1 MKKYYTVI
9 FFFIISVFVFSS
21 VSASPFVWHLKP
33 NITNSRTDTTLIA
46 QLAAINLIQY
56 QGQPVDT
63 LLAHLPSGYIAL
75 KIGGWRSQRLAEV
88 LYVIYPNKISVGIHV
103 RDFQYMNPRLV
114 DSPNPKQNWSIPLFR
129 KEAITYTIIYNNTTC
144 INGCENSLK

>member
-1 MKKYYTVI
+1 MKKYCTII
-9 FFFIISVFVFSS
+9 FFTIILAFRFYS
-21 VSASPFVWHLKP
+21 VSATPFDCAPKS
-33 NITNSRTDTTLIA
+33 NIENLPTDTTLIA
-46 QLAAINLIQY
+46 ELAAINLIQY

-63 LLAHLPSGYIAL
+63 LLAHLPPGYIIM

-103 RDFQYMNPRLV
+103 RNFQYMNPHLV